1 MAGRPNVYESK
12 VKPKLKIIAILKAN
26 GVSMEEIASMIGVTR
41 ATLYNHMDEI
51 DELFDTIKN
60 GGQVY
65 VEKLE
70 AKLQD
75 LALGNVKTTKTKIVY
90 DGDKIRSKEVTEDI
104 LAPNLGAIIFSL
116 TNLAPD
122 KWKNKQELNNID
134 TSEEQDKDMDEYEK

>member
-26 GVSMEEIASMIGVTR
+26 GVSMEEISSMIGVTR

-51 DELFDTIKN
+51 DTLFDTIKSGN
-60 GGQVY
+60 DVY
-65 VEKLE
+65 VDKLE
-70 AKLQD
+70 AKLSD
-75 LALGNVKTTKTKIVY
+75 LAMGNVKTTKTKIVY
-90 DGDKIRSKEVTEDI
+90 DGNVIRSKEVTEDT

-122 KWKNKQELNNID
+122 RWKNKQELNNTD
-134 TSEEQDKDMDEYEK
+134 TSEEQEKDMDNYEK

>member
-12 VKPKLKIIAILKAN
+12 VKPKLKIIAILKSN

-51 DELFDTIKN
+51 DTLFDTIKSGN
-60 GGQVY
+60 DVY
-65 VEKLE
+65 VDKLE
-70 AKLQD
+70 AKLSD
-75 LALGNVKTTKTKIVY
+75 LAMGNVKTTKTKIVY
-90 DGDKIRSKEVTEDI
+90 DGNVIRSKEVTEDT

-122 KWKNKQELNNID
+122 RWKNKQELNNTD
-134 TSEEQDKDMDEYEK
+134 TSEEQEEDMDNYEK

>member
-1 MAGRPNVYESK
+1 MAGRPSVYESK

-26 GVSMEEIASMIGVTR
+26 GVSMEEIASMVGVNR

-65 VEKLE
+65 VDKLE
-70 AKLQD
+70 AKLSD

-116 TNLAPD
+116 TNLAPE
-122 KWKNKQELNNID
+122 KWKNKQELNNTD